1 MVKGFNQSLFMEWL
15 ESEFNMNRFTIDI
28 VLNILD
34 YASKHEHVSKDQFCY
49 FVADLIPEVDM
60 LTVASF
66 CDNSI
71 LTSETIKALN
81 R

>member
-1 MVKGFNQSLFMEWL
+1 MIKGFNQSLFMEWL

-60 LTVASF
+60 LDVATF
-66 CDNSI
+66 CDNSF
-71 LTSETIKALN
+71 LTSETIEALN

>member
-1 MVKGFNQSLFMEWL
+1 MIKGFNQSLFMEWL

-71 LTSETIKALN
+71 LTSETIEALN

>member
-34 YASKHEHVSKDQFCY
+34 YASKHAHVSKDQFCY

-60 LTVASF
+60 LTVANF

-71 LTSETIKALN
+71 LTSETIEALN

>member
-34 YASKHEHVSKDQFCY
+34 YASEHEHVSKDQFCY

-60 LTVASF
+60 LDVATF

-71 LTSETIKALN
+71 LTSETIEALN

>member
-1 MVKGFNQSLFMEWL
+1 MIKGFNQSLFMEWL

-60 LTVASF
+60 LTVANF

-71 LTSETIKALN
+71 LTSETIEALN